1 MIITP
6 TKDDRKDKDRED
18 NDSVVT
24 KWTNTTGIGIEG
36 IEEDLNE
43 LEELAVRKNINDV
56 LKDGKKQEKWMI
68 CLYKSNHRCVAP
80 KAIPIPCETPECPNK
95 LHSLCQTDLEHQD
108 EREGSPKTLCFEC
121 WMRYQEKNSQTK
133 PNFQEDGMN

>member
-18 NDSVVT
+18 NDSVMT

-43 LEELAVRKNINDV
+43 LEELAVGKNINDV
-56 LKDGKKQEKWMI
+56 LKDGKKQEK
-68 CLYKSNHRCVAP
+68 
-80 KAIPIPCETPECPNK
+80 
-95 LHSLCQTDLEHQD
+95 
-108 EREGSPKTLCFEC
+108 
-121 WMRYQEKNSQTK
+121 
-133 PNFQEDGMN
+133 